1 VEIKRFFKKLFI
13 FRVFI
18 MSNKIQDATSTFKLN
33 AKTFSFAAKLLN
45 KEKYEAVARLY
56 AFCRYIDDLADN
68 DKLPGRNH
76 KKLISIREDLSN
88 DETND
93 KILKDLLFL
102 KKQYD
107 IPTSIFLDFMD
118 GIIADQYPRELETI
132 DDLIR
137 FAYGVASTVGLMMCY
152 VFDVRNPKAFPFAI
166 DLGIAMQMS
175 NTCRDI
181 LEDAKRGRIYLP
193 KELLDSPITCKGII
207 DGDTIMRKSAYNAAK
222 KVIVIADKY
231 YASASFGYG
240 YLPMTV
246 RYTIKIAARLYQA
259 IGDKVINSPSSYW
272 QKRSIVPKYKKI
284 YLIFLL
290 LWKRLH
296 QGSSTRL
303 INKTSHC
310 SDLHKALEK

>member
-1 VEIKRFFKKLFI
+1 
-13 FRVFI
+13 
-18 MSNKIQDATSTFKLN
+18 MNNKIHEATSTFKLN

-45 KEKYEAVARLY
+45 KEKYDAVARLY

-68 DKLPGRNH
+68 DKLPGKNH
-76 KKLISIREDLSN
+76 NELMSIREDLIN

-93 KILKDLLFL
+93 EILKDLLFL
-102 KKQYD
+102 KKEYD

-118 GIIADQYPRELETI
+118 GIIADQHPRELETI

-152 VFDVRNPKAFPFAI
+152 ILDVRNPKAFPFAI

-207 DGDTIMRKSAYNAAK
+207 DGDTIMRKSAYNAEK
-222 KVIVIADKY
+222 K
-231 YASASFGYG
+231 
-240 YLPMTV
+240 L
-246 RYTIKIAARLYQA
+246 
-259 IGDKVINSPSSYW
+259 
-272 QKRSIVPKYKKI
+272 
-284 YLIFLL
+284 
-290 LWKRLH
+290 
-296 QGSSTRL
+296 
-303 INKTSHC
+303 
-310 SDLHKALEK
+310 